1 MTPRHIT
8 VLVILACGSL
18 QVACAGDSNAPPT
31 LNTSENR
38 PMNAPSASRPPAPIV
53 PPVVQGGIR
62 YEQDR
67 HDERQGDQAGGY
79 LVAIDAK
86 TGARLWRLKVYD
98 VAGSGEPGAPSFAI
112 YFRSMQMRPGGQQLE
127 IENEVGARFSVDL
140 VKHSSTQVSGPA
152 PSAPAQPE
160 PPLPTPE

>member
-1 MTPRHIT
+1 MTPRYLAA
-8 VLVILACGSL
+8 LVILACASL
-18 QVACAGDSNAPPT
+18 QVACARDDTAPP
-31 LNTSENR
+31 LPKTSEKR

-53 PPVVQGGIR
+53 PPVTQAGIR

-98 VAGSGEPGAPSFAI
+98 VAGSSAPGAPSFAV
-112 YFRSMQMRPGGQQLE
+112 YFRSMQLAPGGQQLE

-140 VKHSSTQVSGPA
+140 AKRSSTQVSGPA
-152 PSAPAQPE
+152 PTAPARPE
-160 PPLPTPE
+160 PPLPKPE